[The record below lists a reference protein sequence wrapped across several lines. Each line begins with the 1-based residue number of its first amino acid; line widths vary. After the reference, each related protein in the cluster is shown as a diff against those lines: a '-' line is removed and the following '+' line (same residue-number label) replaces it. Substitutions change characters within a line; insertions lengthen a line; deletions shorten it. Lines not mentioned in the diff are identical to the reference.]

1 MNDEKT
7 IMVAPYPKAEDY
19 VFDAAAEKDILWI
32 KDFVTAVRNLRAEM
46 KAGPGVKL
54 APIVRGASED
64 EQRCAKDNSRCL
76 TLVANIEPI
85 VFADNDAKLP
95 PCASKP
101 FGTAEVLIP
110 MKDLVNK
117 DAEIKRL
124 NDMANK
130 LKGLIKGGEAKL
142 NNEAFTSKAPAK
154 IIEGAKAQLELNKAQ
169 LSKIESQIEELSKL

>member
-1 MNDEKT
+1 
-7 IMVAPYPKAEDY
+7 MVAPYPKAEDY

-85 VFADNDAKLP
+85 VFADSDANIAALCIQTLRYCRSSYSDERSCK
-95 PCASKP
+95 
-101 FGTAEVLIP
+101 
-110 MKDLVNK
+110 
-117 DAEIKRL
+117 
-124 NDMANK
+124 
-130 LKGLIKGGEAKL
+130 
-142 NNEAFTSKAPAK
+142 
-154 IIEGAKAQLELNKAQ
+154 
-169 LSKIESQIEELSKL
+169 